1 MVGMGARLV
10 SQHHLVLPQRLV
22 GVKIFIRVVLQLL
35 MLEGREDLL
44 EARVEA
50 GLIGRN
56 NLL

>member
-1 MVGMGARLV
+1 MGARLV